1 MKIKRVVP
9 CKSMRKL
16 IWLNSWNSCAKFVLI
31 CSLCVLWRKN
41 CQTPKKKT
49 VFLGNIVGFQHLNLL
64 KWNSTIRVFLGIT
77 EIIFWCII
85 ENSYYMESFKLIDKF
100 HSSHL
105 VILLNMAYIYI
116 QSHKKWK
123 DISSSLHFFMTM
135 I

>member
-16 IWLNSWNSCAKFVLI
+16 IWLNSWTSCAK
-31 CSLCVLWRKN
+31 CVLWGKN
-41 CQTPKKKT
+41 CQIPKKKT
-49 VFLGNIVGFQHLNLL
+49 VFLGKVVGFQNLNLL

-85 ENSYYMESFKLIDKF
+85 ENSYYMESFKIIDKF

-105 VILLNMAYIYI
+105 VILLNVAYIYI